1 MVRAQLVQ
9 VVFHDQ
15 VMLLGVTLSTLSSLS
30 TKPFEYDT
38 DIRRGR
44 IPNNLWL
51 IERRPVRRVWR
62 TRMRL
67 RDGAYYYV

>member
-44 IPNNLWL
+44 ILNNLWL
-51 IERRPVRRVWR
+51 IERRPVWRVWR

>member
-44 IPNNLWL
+44 ILNNLWL
-51 IERRPVRRVWR
+51 IERRPVWRV
-62 TRMRL
+62 L
-67 RDGAYYYV
+67 AYQDAIT